1 MDAHL
6 VLELREQL
14 RENRLLQEQQ
24 ELKHQPMTYDIA
36 RPLALPDHRAH
47 SLAHSNHVYAL
58 PPVDCATFAWR
69 ISVRI
74 L

>member
-24 ELKHQPMTYDIA
+24 ELKHQPMTYDTAPRSPA
-36 RPLALPDHRAH
+36 RSP
-47 SLAHSNHVYAL
+47 
-58 PPVDCATFAWR
+58 
-69 ISVRI
+69 
-74 L
+74 